1 MLKAVVRPILN
12 RIVVRERFNDSR
24 LYTAYVSL
32 FRPEAADNRRKE
44 LRFYEAVVGRNRNLI
59 FDIGASGGHKAAIF
73 RQLADHVVSVEPGQT
88 ALETLKRRFCDDP
101 RVTIVPEGIG
111 AAEGHTTLHVFHD
124 AEACNTVSG
133 KHGRRDGRH
142 VRIEV
147 TTLDRMIQQFGLPHH
162 INIEVNGSEAAALRG
177 LSRSIPIIGF
187 ACNLPEFADETVESI
202 NRLVSLSPDARFQY
216 VVGNVRFGFA
226 ASAWLSTTE
235 MVQIVRK
242 SERAYLEFFCWS

>member
-59 FDIGASGGHKAAIF
+59 FDIGASGGSKAAIF
-73 RQLADHVVSVEPGQT
+73 RQLADHVVCVEPGQKAIE
-88 ALETLKRRFCDDP
+88 ALNRRFRDDP
-101 RVTIVPEGIG
+101 RITIVTKGIG
-111 AAEGHTTLHVFHD
+111 AAEGHAALHVFRD
-124 AEACNTVSG
+124 AEPCNTVSD
-133 KHGRRDGRH
+133 KHGRRDGRQ

-147 TTLDRMIQQFGLPHH
+147 ITLDRMIQQFGLPHH
-162 INIEVNGSEAAALRG
+162 VKIAVNGSEAAVLGG
-177 LSRSIPIIGF
+177 LSRPIPIIGF

-202 NRLVSLSPDARFQY
+202 NRLISLSPDARFQY

-226 ASAWLSTTE
+226 ASAWLSGTE

-242 SERAYLEFFCWS
+242 SERAYLEIFCRS